1 MPLKISYIYNKQNKL
16 NMQEKYSFLIIAA
29 IWFQ

>member
-1 MPLKISYIYNKQNKL
+1 MPLKISYIYNKQIQL
-16 NMQEKYSFLIIAA
+16 NMQEKYSFLVIAA